1 MMPVQTS
8 ERLRSSEYTAT
19 FRCCWNKKRDMNY
32 TIPNDPN
39 MLYSYLNMML
49 RDRYSSLEE
58 FCTVNDADIDEIT
71 GRLEAAG
78 YKYDADLNQF
88 R

>member
-1 MMPVQTS
+1 
-8 ERLRSSEYTAT
+8 
-19 FRCCWNKKRDMNY
+19 
-32 TIPNDPN
+32 

>member
-1 MMPVQTS
+1 MMPGQTS
-8 ERLRSSEYTAT
+8 ERQHSSKYTAR
-19 FRCCWNKKRDMNY
+19 FQCCWNKKRDMNY
-32 TIPNDPN
+32 TIPDDPN

-78 YKYDADLNQF
+78 YKYDTDLNQF

>member
-1 MMPVQTS
+1 MMTVQTS
-8 ERLRSSEYTAT
+8 ERLRSSKYTAT
-19 FRCCWNKKRDMNY
+19 FRRCQNKKRDMNY

-58 FCTVNDADIDEIT
+58 FCTVNDADIGEIT